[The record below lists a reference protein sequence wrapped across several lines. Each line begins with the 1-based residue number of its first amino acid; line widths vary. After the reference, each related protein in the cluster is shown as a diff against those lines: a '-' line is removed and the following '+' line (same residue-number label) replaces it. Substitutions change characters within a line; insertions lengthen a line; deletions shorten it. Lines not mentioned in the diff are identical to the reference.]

1 MNEDTYQMIP
11 ANLPVVNKMN
21 WQNIILMVGLTLLF
35 LFLCY
40 FFYKF
45 VSHTN
50 KRFKMVENAINQMN
64 DRMKEKQVVQG
75 NPFQHLFVPPVPQ
88 PPMVHP
94 NAHVPIHPAQA
105 KPQPPIVAD
114 VVVDTKVLDKELSEE
129 LKELDVSV
137 EKHDEPEGR
146 VDVVQDNKEPQT
158 E

>member
-1 MNEDTYQMIP
+1 MNEDTCQMVP
-11 ANLPVVNKMN
+11 ANLPIVNKVN
-21 WQNIILMVGLTLLF
+21 WQNIIVMVGLTLLF

-64 DRMKEKQVVQG
+64 DRMKEKPVVQG

-94 NAHVPIHPAQA
+94 AAHAPVHPVPV
-105 KPQPPIVAD
+105 KPQPPVVAD

-129 LKELDVSV
+129 LKELDASV

-146 VDVVQDNKEPQT
+146 VDVVQEKVDPT
-158 E
+158 TD